1 MPPGTIVRSIIIQSA
16 ASLALSALLL
26 FLPAGTLAWPQAWV
40 FLVLFYG
47 CSEAMG
53 VWLLRRDP
61 ALLAARMRSPIAAD
75 QNPRDRAVMI
85 AILVCFLGWIAFMP
99 LDARRFG
106 WSHTPLWAQVLGAG
120 LIVAAF
126 A

>member
-1 MPPGTIVRSIIIQSA
+1 MRPTCRRAFRTSEAKRRDRTGARRAGRSAAPCPRLRGAGAGRWAMPPGTIVRSIIIQSA

-53 VWLLRRDP
+53 VW
-61 ALLAARMRSPIAAD
+61 
-75 QNPRDRAVMI
+75 
-85 AILVCFLGWIAFMP
+85 
-99 LDARRFG
+99 
-106 WSHTPLWAQVLGAG
+106 
-120 LIVAAF
+120 
-126 A
+126 